1 MNERIRAPK
10 VRVIDGD
17 SARQIGIMLTSE
29 ALKVAKAKGLDL
41 VEVSANANP
50 PVCRIVD
57 YGKYKYEQK
66 KKQKE
71 QPKKVHK
78 IKEVKFRVGI
88 DPHDYEIKMTRG
100 EHFLANGDKLR
111 VQLMFRGRQM
121 AHKDLGFDLM
131 RKVAEDLKTMAH
143 VDMAPR
149 SAGRNITMMLSPL
162 PEHQRER
169 NFTKLNAEDFEGH
182 EEEEDHEDDDQEIHG
197 EEAKD
202 KAEGEEGAESEA
214 EGEAT
219 DAGDDDAE
227 ETKEDSKES

>member
-17 SARQIGIMLTSE
+17 SDRQIGIMLTSE

-57 YGKYKYEQK
+57 YGKYKYDQK

-71 QPKKVHK
+71 TPKKTHK

-100 EHFLANGDKLR
+100 EHFLSHGDKLR

-121 AHKDLGFDLM
+121 AHKEIGFELM
-131 RKVAEDLKTMAH
+131 NKVKEDLKTMAH
-143 VDMAPR
+143 VDMEPR
-149 SAGRNITMMLSPL
+149 AAGRNITMMLSPL
-162 PEHQRER
+162 PEHQRKR
-169 NFTKLNAEDFEGH
+169 KFTKLNAEDFEGH
-182 EEEEDHEDDDQEIHG
+182 EEEEDHHDDDHDIHG
-197 EEAKD
+197 ASAEDQENDGDSGAPDDTASAEAD
-202 KAEGEEGAESEA
+202 ESEKAEQA
-214 EGEAT
+214 
-219 DAGDDDAE
+219 
-227 ETKEDSKES
+227 